1 MTGVGIHHTAGRVVA
16 RPFRNDEDY
25 WLVRNLL
32 IETYPITPTAF
43 NWDIRRWD
51 GARWYKEEPALD
63 PHWVEQIRLWETS
76 EGHLVGAVLPEDRG
90 HAHLQLHPDYRHIE
104 DEMLAWAEAHL
115 AAAADDGR
123 QQLDTFAFEYD
134 SIRRRVLEQGGYQK
148 TSHGGVVRRL
158 RFGNKQ
164 LPTPVVADDYT
175 LRSTRPGDDGEC
187 QRMADLLNAAFERD
201 FHNAQEY
208 WTFITHSPSFRHDL
222 NLVAEASD
230 GHFACHVGLT
240 YEEANRYGVF
250 EPVCTHPEH
259 RRRGL
264 ARALMF
270 EGLLRLKA
278 LGASDVYVGTG
289 ERIPANALY
298 ESVGFSEAYKGYTWR
313 KVS

>member
-1 MTGVGIHHTAGRVVA
+1 MTSARIHRTTGCVVA
-16 RPFRNDEDY
+16 RPFRDDEDY
-25 WLVRNLL
+25 WQVRKLL

-51 GARWYKEEPALD
+51 GARWYKQEPTLD
-63 PHWVEQIRLWETS
+63 PRWLDWIRLWETLD
-76 EGHLVGAVLPEDRG
+76 GQLVGAVLPEWRG

-104 DEMLAWAEAHL
+104 DEVLAWAEAHL
-115 AAAADDGR
+115 ATLADDGR
-123 QQLDTFAFEYD
+123 QQLNTFAFEYD
-134 SIRRRVLEQGGYQK
+134 STRRRVLEQRGYEK
-148 TSHGGVVRRL
+148 TSHGGVVHRL

-164 LPTPVVADDYT
+164 LAKQVVADGYT
-175 LRSTRPGDDGEC
+175 LRPTRPGDDGEC

-208 WTFITHSPSFRHDL
+208 RIFTTHSPSFRHDL
-222 NLVAEASD
+222 NLVAQAPD

-240 YEEANRYGVF
+240 YEERNRYGVF
-250 EPVCTHPEH
+250 EPVCTHPED

-289 ERIPANALY
+289 EMMPANALY
-298 ESVGFSEAYKGYTWR
+298 ESVGFSEAYKGYRWH
-313 KVS
+313 KVW